1 MSKIIGIDLGTTNS
15 CMCVLE
21 NDEPTVIVNSDG
33 KRTTPSVVAYTED
46 GERIVGSA
54 ALNQQ
59 AANPKNTV
67 YSVKRFIG
75 RTYEELTEE
84 DLRGLHYDVKPGQK
98 GRPAICVAGQELLPE
113 AVSAAVLSRM
123 KADAEKFL
131 GEPVDKAVITVPA
144 YFNDNQRQATKDA
157 GKIAGLEVERIV
169 NEPTAAALAYGF
181 GKGNDDVKKVM
192 VFDLGG
198 GTLDVS
204 ILDISADI
212 IQVVSTAGDNH
223 LGGDDW
229 DRVFCN
235 YLCERFEKENPGVKL
250 DDGTDNAAMT
260 KARILEAARAAKE
273 DLSTSSSTTVN
284 LPFITVGPAGPLHMN
299 YKITREEFENITKEL
314 FDRCKKPISDAM
326 AGSPENPID
335 LSFDEIDS
343 VLLVGGSTRMPYL
356 RTLVK
361 DVTGKDPEQT
371 VNPDEVVAAGAAI
384 QGSIVKGDSKG
395 ILLLDVNS
403 MTLGIKL
410 ADGSVNAMIPR
421 NTQIPAEATD
431 TYTTS
436 ADNQTNVEIV
446 VVQGENLKDYKDPA
460 NKILGSYSM
469 DGIPP
474 QPRGVP
480 VIEIKLSYD
489 VNGIV
494 NLEAMEKT
502 SGKTLN
508 ITIEGNTKL
517 KDDEVKSLA
526 AAEKKTLASSN

>member
-1 MSKIIGIDLGTTNS
+1 
-15 CMCVLE
+15 
-21 NDEPTVIVNSDG
+21 
-33 KRTTPSVVAYTED
+33 
-46 GERIVGSA
+46 
-54 ALNQQ
+54 
-59 AANPKNTV
+59 
-67 YSVKRFIG
+67 
-75 RTYEELTEE
+75 
-84 DLRGLHYDVKPGQK
+84 
-98 GRPAICVAGQELLPE
+98 
-113 AVSAAVLSRM
+113 
-123 KADAEKFL
+123 
-131 GEPVDKAVITVPA
+131 
-144 YFNDNQRQATKDA
+144 
-157 GKIAGLEVERIV
+157 
-169 NEPTAAALAYGF
+169 
-181 GKGNDDVKKVM
+181 M

-335 LSFDEIDS
+335 LSFSEIDS
-343 VLLVGGSTRMPYL
+343 VLLVGGSTRMPYV

>member
-1 MSKIIGIDLGTTNS
+1 
-15 CMCVLE
+15 
-21 NDEPTVIVNSDG
+21 
-33 KRTTPSVVAYTED
+33 
-46 GERIVGSA
+46 
-54 ALNQQ
+54 
-59 AANPKNTV
+59 
-67 YSVKRFIG
+67 
-75 RTYEELTEE
+75 
-84 DLRGLHYDVKPGQK
+84 
-98 GRPAICVAGQELLPE
+98 
-113 AVSAAVLSRM
+113 
-123 KADAEKFL
+123 
-131 GEPVDKAVITVPA
+131 
-144 YFNDNQRQATKDA
+144 
-157 GKIAGLEVERIV
+157 
-169 NEPTAAALAYGF
+169 
-181 GKGNDDVKKVM
+181 
-192 VFDLGG
+192 
-198 GTLDVS
+198 
-204 ILDISADI
+204 
-212 IQVVSTAGDNH
+212 
-223 LGGDDW
+223 
-229 DRVFCN
+229 
-235 YLCERFEKENPGVKL
+235 
-250 DDGTDNAAMT
+250 
-260 KARILEAARAAKE
+260 
-273 DLSTSSSTTVN
+273 
-284 LPFITVGPAGPLHMN
+284 
-299 YKITREEFENITKEL
+299 
-314 FDRCKKPISDAM
+314 
-326 AGSPENPID
+326 
-335 LSFDEIDS
+335 
-343 VLLVGGSTRMPYL
+343 MPYV